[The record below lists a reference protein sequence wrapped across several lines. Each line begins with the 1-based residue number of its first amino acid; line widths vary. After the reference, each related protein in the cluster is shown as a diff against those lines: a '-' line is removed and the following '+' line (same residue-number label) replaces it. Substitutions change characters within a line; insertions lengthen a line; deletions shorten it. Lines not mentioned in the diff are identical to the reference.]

1 MKNILLTGAR
11 DVGTDKVAQEL
22 EKKIPYSEKLVS
34 ENRRKYYMRHENL
47 FEDEL
52 TSEKRRDL
60 ELKTMA
66 GSIGSLIQ
74 AKNAQVRAVLDG
86 SLIESY
92 VYSEDVLDEY
102 TREHIEEYLRGYN
115 EHSVAYVIPPIN
127 HIEGTKDML
136 EERVN
141 VHRKIMQ
148 VIDAFGIPYEIITSV
163 SPEDRADEILHYHTN
178 KYEKNT

>member
-22 EKKIPYSEKLVS
+22 EKKIPHSEKLVS
-34 ENRRKYYMRHENL
+34 ENQRKYYMRHENL

-92 VYSEDVLDEY
+92 VYSENVLDEY
-102 TREHIEEYLRGYN
+102 TREHIEE
-115 EHSVAYVIPPIN
+115 
-127 HIEGTKDML
+127 
-136 EERVN
+136 
-141 VHRKIMQ
+141 
-148 VIDAFGIPYEIITSV
+148 
-163 SPEDRADEILHYHTN
+163 
-178 KYEKNT
+178 